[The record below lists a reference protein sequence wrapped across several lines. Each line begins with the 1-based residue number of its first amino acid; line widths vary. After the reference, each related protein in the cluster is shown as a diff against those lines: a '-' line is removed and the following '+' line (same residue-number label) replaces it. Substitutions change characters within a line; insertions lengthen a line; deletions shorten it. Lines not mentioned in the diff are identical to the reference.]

1 MSESTPEGTRGIDRI
16 DRIFREAREAQRGV
30 LMPFIVGGSPA
41 SAPLP
46 ELVVALERGGAGVV
60 EIGFPF
66 SDPIADG
73 GVIAQA
79 MHETLETGRTVEAL
93 LNDVRSARSRVDLA
107 IVAMVSVSMVR
118 RLAGAKGLRQ
128 FMERLAESG
137 FDGVIIPDLPLEES
151 DGYRSA
157 ATDAGLAFTLLIA
170 PTTPSE
176 RARAIAQA
184 SSGFVYLMARTGI
197 TGERSD
203 SPDVDNRVQQLR
215 PPTSAPDSLA
225 IPIAVGFGIST
236 SEHVRAV
243 VSSAD
248 AAIIGSALVRR
259 LAEAD
264 DPVAEAES
272 FCRSMSG
279 GLGSR

>member
-1 MSESTPEGTRGIDRI
+1 
-16 DRIFREAREAQRGV
+16 V
-30 LMPFIVGGSPA
+30 LMPFVVGGFPA

-46 ELVVALERGGAGVV
+46 ELLVALERGGAGVV

-79 MHETLETGRTVEAL
+79 MHATLEAGRTVETL
-93 LNDVRSARSRVDLA
+93 LEDVRSARSRVELA
-107 IVAMVSVSMVR
+107 IVAMVSVSIVR
-118 RLAGAKGLRQ
+118 RLAGSTGLVA
-128 FMERLAESG
+128 FMDRLADSG

-151 DGYRSA
+151 DEYRSA
-157 ATDAGLAFTLLIA
+157 AADAGLAFTLLIA
-170 PTTPSE
+170 PTTPPE
-176 RARAIAQA
+176 RAQAIAHA
-184 SSGFVYLMARTGI
+184 STGFVYLLARTGI

-203 SPDVDNRVQQLR
+203 SPNVDNRVKQLR
-215 PPTSAPDSLA
+215 PTTPPPPTTTDSPVDSLG

-236 SEHVRAV
+236 AEHVRAV

-259 LAEAD
+259 LAEAA
-264 DPVAEAES
+264 DPLAEAEA

-279 GLGSR
+279 GLSSQ